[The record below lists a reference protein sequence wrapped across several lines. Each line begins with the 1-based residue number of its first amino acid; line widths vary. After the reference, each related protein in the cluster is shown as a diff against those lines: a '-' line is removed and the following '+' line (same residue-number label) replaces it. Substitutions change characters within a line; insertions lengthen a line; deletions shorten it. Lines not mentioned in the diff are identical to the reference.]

1 MPGLPN
7 PTYEGNYM
15 LKELHFKGEAV
26 VITGGGAGIGQ
37 ACAEALAELGAS
49 IVVAGRTEA
58 TLKTTEAKV
67 RALGR
72 DCLTVVTDVSKED
85 QVAALAQAVQARFG
99 GVKAIVNNAGTNYRS
114 PIAELGTEK
123 WREIM
128 GVNLDSVFFMCRAFI
143 PLLLKAER
151 PSILNVASSFGVIG
165 NPQMPVYCA
174 TKGAMVNL
182 TRQLA
187 IDYGPQ
193 GLRVNSVCPG
203 PTLSPRVKG
212 YLDAGQT
219 SRAKLEEQV
228 KLGRLAECSEIA
240 NVAAF
245 LVSDAA
251 SFVNGATVVV
261 DGGQT
266 IH

>member
-1 MPGLPN
+1 
-7 PTYEGNYM
+7 M
-15 LKELHFKGEAV
+15 LKDLQFKGEV
-26 VITGGGAGIGQ
+26 VVVTGGGAGIGR
-37 ACAEALAELGAS
+37 ACAEALAELGATV
-49 IVVAGRTEA
+49 VVAGRTAA
-58 TLKTTEAKV
+58 TLDETAAILESRGAE
-67 RALGR
+67 
-72 DCLTVVTDVSKED
+72 CLPVVTDVSNED
-85 QVAALAQAVQARFG
+85 QVAALARTVEARWG
-99 GVKAIVNNAGTNYRS
+99 RAKAIINNAGNNFRS
-114 PIAELGTEK
+114 PLADLPTEK

-128 GVNLDSVFFMCRAFI
+128 SVNLDGVFYMCRAFI
-143 PLLLKAER
+143 PLLLKAKG
-151 PSILNVASSFGVIG
+151 PSIVNVASTFGVIG

-174 TKGAMVNL
+174 SKGAVVNL

-203 PTLSPRVKG
+203 PTLSPRLKG
-212 YLDAGQT
+212 YIDKGQT
-219 SRAKLEEQV
+219 SAAVLSQQV

-245 LVSDAA
+245 LASDAA
-251 SFVNGATVVV
+251 SFMNGATVVV

>member
-1 MPGLPN
+1 
-7 PTYEGNYM
+7 M
-15 LKELHFKGEAV
+15 LDELKFNGEVV
-26 VITGGGAGIGQ
+26 VITGGGAGIGR
-37 ACAEALAELGAS
+37 ACAEVLAELGATV
-49 IVVAGRTEA
+49 VVAGRTAA
-58 TLKTTEAKV
+58 TLAETAAILAARGATCIPIVA
-67 RALGR
+67 
-72 DCLTVVTDVSKED
+72 DVAKED
-85 QVAALAQAVQARFG
+85 EVAAVASAVEARWGQA
-99 GVKAIVNNAGTNYRS
+99 KAIINNAGTNFRS
-114 PIAELGTEK
+114 PLHQLSTAT
-123 WREIM
+123 WHEIV
-128 GVNLDSVFFMCRAFI
+128 GVNLDSMFYMCRAFI
-143 PLLLKAER
+143 PLLLKAKGG
-151 PSILNVASSFGVIG
+151 SILNVASSFGVIG

-187 IDYGPQ
+187 VDYGPQ
-193 GLRVNSVCPG
+193 GLRVNSICPG
-203 PTLSPRVKG
+203 PTLSPRVQG
-212 YLDAGQT
+212 YIDAGQT

>member
-1 MPGLPN
+1 
-7 PTYEGNYM
+7 M
-15 LKELHFKGEAV
+15 LDELKFNGEVV
-26 VITGGGAGIGQ
+26 VITGGGAGIGR
-37 ACAEALAELGAS
+37 ACAEALAELGATL
-49 IVVAGRTEA
+49 VLAERTEER
-58 TLKTTEAKV
+58 LKETEAAL
-67 RALGR
+67 RARGAE
-72 DCLTVVTDVSKED
+72 CISVVTDVSKEED
-85 QVAALAQAVQARFG
+85 VARLARVVEERWGRA
-99 GVKAIVNNAGTNYRS
+99 KAIINNAGNNFRS
-114 PIAELGTEK
+114 PLAELSTQK
-123 WREIM
+123 WREIS
-128 GVNLDSVFFMCRAFI
+128 GVNLDGVFFMCRAFI
-143 PLLLKAER
+143 PLLLKAPK

-174 TKGAMVNL
+174 TKGAVVNL
-182 TRQLA
+182 SRQLA

-193 GLRVNSVCPG
+193 GLRVNSICPG

-212 YLDAGQT
+212 YIDAGLT
-219 SRAKLEEQV
+219 SRTKLEEQV